1 MTLHRRFVLL
11 ALLSASFAA
20 PVSAA
25 DWARFRGPNGSGVAV
40 MSQPPASWSIET
52 GENLAWKAELPGR
65 GLSSPIVVGDKVILT
80 SSSGYRQDRLHV
92 LCFSA
97 TDGKKLW
104 ERQYWATGRTMT
116 HPSISPAAPTPVAAD
131 GKIFACFST
140 NDVACLDLEGNLLWL
155 RGLMLDYPNASNSLG
170 LASSPLVVD
179 GALVLKIET
188 DSESLAAALDVKDGA
203 TLWKLD
209 RPKIGAW
216 TSPMVVPG
224 KGDALA
230 VVLQSAKGASGHD
243 PRTGSE
249 LWNYDQACDQIA
261 SGTAEGEVV
270 FMPSG
275 GLVALRADANSKS
288 PEVLWKNGRLTPSTP
303 TPLVDGERLYV
314 LSGSVLKCAETKT
327 GEILWQLRLKGNFS
341 GSPVAAGG
349 LLYVVNDEGLGQ
361 VIEPGAGKE
370 EGKVIGGGDFKDT
383 ILCTPAIA
391 GDALYIRSDKQ
402 LWKVAR
408 Q

>member
-1 MTLHRRFVLL
+1 MSIYRRF
-11 ALLSASFAA
+11 ALLVMLAASIGASAH
-20 PVSAA
+20 AA
-25 DWARFRGPNGSGVAV
+25 DWTRFRGPNGSGVAE
-40 MSQPPASWSIET
+40 MGKPPTSWSIET
-52 GENLAWKAELPGR
+52 GENVAWKADLPGR
-65 GLSSPIVVGDKVILT
+65 GLSSPIVVGDKVIVT

-97 TDGKKLW
+97 ADGKKLW

-131 GKIFACFST
+131 GKIFAAFST
-140 NDVACLDLEGNLLWL
+140 NDVVCLDLDGQLVWL

-170 LASSPLVVD
+170 LASSPLVAD

-188 DSESLAAALDVKDGA
+188 DSQSLAAALDVKDGA

-224 KGDALA
+224 KGASSA

-249 LWNYDQACDQIA
+249 LWNYDQPCDQIA

-275 GLVALRADANSKS
+275 GLVALKTSGDSSS
-288 PEVLWKNGRLTPSTP
+288 PEVLWRNNRLAPSTP
-303 TPLVDGERLYV
+303 TPLVDGDKLYV
-314 LSGSVLKCAETKT
+314 MSGSVLKCAEAKT
-327 GEILWQLRLKGNFS
+327 GEILWQLRIKGNFS
-341 GSPVAAGG
+341 GSPIAAGG
-349 LLYVVNDEGLGQ
+349 LIYVVNDEGLGQ

-370 EGKVIGGGDFKDT
+370 AGKVIGTGDFKDT
-383 ILCTPAIA
+383 ILCTPAIV

-402 LWKVAR
+402 LWKVAGK
-408 Q
+408 